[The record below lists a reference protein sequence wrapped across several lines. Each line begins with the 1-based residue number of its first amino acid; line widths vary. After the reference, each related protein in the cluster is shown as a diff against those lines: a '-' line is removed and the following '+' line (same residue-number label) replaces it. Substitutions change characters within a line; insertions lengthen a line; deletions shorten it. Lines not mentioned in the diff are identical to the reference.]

1 MGLSPR
7 HGTNR
12 ESNKAYTGGI
22 NMGTFAF
29 KMPDIGEGVVEGE
42 VVEWMVAVGDVVK
55 EDDPILSVMTDKA
68 TVEIPSPVDGKV
80 TKVIGEAGDILPVGV
95 VCIEF
100 EVDGAG
106 NASASEEA
114 PTKKEAE
121 PAKEEPKATPAP
133 TPAPKAAAETPPAP
147 TPAPAMA
154 PVPRAPGTKALASP
168 AVRQRA
174 REANI
179 SLDHV
184 SGSGPAGR
192 ISHADLDT
200 HIAGGASGASRSA
213 PVGGR
218 ARVQLNGT
226 EAMKV
231 IGLRR
236 KIADSM
242 IASYSTIPHFSYFEE
257 VDVTALEEL
266 RQHLNATRPEGAPKL
281 TYLPFIM
288 QALVRALAERPECNA
303 LYDDEANIVTRHE
316 AINLG
321 IATQTDRGLFVPVV
335 KHVEAMDIW
344 QSATEMGRVTSA
356 TRDGKAGVEDL
367 SGSTF
372 TITSLGRL
380 GGLGATPIIN
390 KPEVGI
396 LGVHNA
402 KDRAVVRN
410 GAVVIRRM
418 MNLSSSWDHRVV
430 DGHDGAT
437 LVQLVKTYLENPATI
452 FM

>member
-1 MGLSPR
+1 M
-7 HGTNR
+7 
-12 ESNKAYTGGI
+12 
-22 NMGTFAF
+22 NMGTFEF
-29 KMPDIGEGVVEGE
+29 KLPDIGEGVVEGE
-42 VVEWMVAVGDVVK
+42 IVEWMVAVGDSVK

-68 TVEIPSPVDGKV
+68 TVEIPSPCEGTV
-80 TKVIGEAGDILPVGV
+80 TSMVGEAGDILPVGA
-95 VCIEF
+95 VCIVF
-100 EVDGAG
+100 EVEGDG
-106 NASASEEA
+106 NAGQESAPEPS
-114 PTKKEAE
+114 
-121 PAKEEPKATPAP
+121 PAKEAPPAKKKVEAPPAPTLPPVEATPAP
-133 TPAPKAAAETPPAP
+133 AVTVARAA
-147 TPAPAMA
+147 
-154 PVPRAPGTKALASP
+154 GTKALASP

-174 REANI
+174 RSANI
-179 SLDHV
+179 DLQIV

-192 ISHADLDT
+192 ISHADLDR
-200 HIAGGASGASRSA
+200 HIAGGASGATRA
-213 PVGGR
+213 RPVGGS
-218 ARVQLNGT
+218 ARVERNGT
-226 EAMKV
+226 EDIKV

-236 KIADSM
+236 KIADGMMS
-242 IASYSTIPHFSYFEE
+242 SYSTIPHFSYFEE

-288 QALVRALAERPECNA
+288 QALVKALEQRPECNA
-303 LYDDEANIVTRHE
+303 LYDDEANVVTRHE

-321 IATQTDRGLFVPVV
+321 IATQTDRGLYVPVV

-344 QSATEMGRVTSA
+344 DSATEMVRVTQA
-356 TRDGKAGVEDL
+356 TRDGKAGVDDL
-367 SGSTF
+367 TGSTF
-372 TITSLGRL
+372 TITSLGRM

-410 GAVVIRRM
+410 GHVVVRRM

>member
-1 MGLSPR
+1 
-7 HGTNR
+7 
-12 ESNKAYTGGI
+12 
-22 NMGTFAF
+22 MGTYAF
-29 KMPDIGEGVVEGE
+29 KLPDIGEGVVEGE
-42 VVEWMVAVGDVVK
+42 VVEWMVSVGDTIK

-80 TKVIGEAGDILPVGV
+80 TKIIGEPGDILPVGE

-106 NASASEEA
+106 NASSSTGEDE
-114 PTKKEAE
+114 PTPEPTPEPVAE
-121 PAKEEPKATPAP
+121 PAPVKEEVKPEPVAEKAPEP
-133 TPAPKAAAETPPAP
+133 VAAA
-147 TPAPAMA
+147 A
-154 PVPRAPGTKALASP
+154 PVARAAGTKALASP

-179 SLDHV
+179 DLQIV
-184 SGSGPAGR
+184 AGSGPGGR
-192 ISHADLDT
+192 ISHADLDR
-200 HIAGGASGASRSA
+200 HIAGGASGASSFT
-213 PVGGR
+213 PVG
-218 ARVQLNGT
+218 ASVKTKLTGT
-226 EAMKV
+226 EDVKV

-242 IASYSTIPHFSYFEE
+242 MSSYSTIAHFSYFEE
-257 VDVTALEEL
+257 VDITALEEL
-266 RQHLNATRPEGAPKL
+266 RQHLNSTRPEGAPKL

-288 QALVRALAERPECNA
+288 QALVKALKESPECNA
-303 LYDDEANIVTRHE
+303 LYDDEANVVTRHQ
-316 AINLG
+316 AIHLG
-321 IATQTDRGLFVPVV
+321 IATQTDRGLYVPVV

-344 QSATEMGRVTSA
+344 QSASEMVRVTSA
-356 TRDGKAGVEDL
+356 TREGKASADEL

-402 KDRAVVRN
+402 KERAVVRN
-410 GAVVIRRM
+410 GQIVVRRM

-437 LVQLVKTYLENPATI
+437 LVQKVKTLLENPATI

>member
-1 MGLSPR
+1 M
-7 HGTNR
+7 
-12 ESNKAYTGGI
+12 

-42 VVEWMVAVGDVVK
+42 VVEWMVAVGDTVK

-68 TVEIPSPVDGKV
+68 TVEIPSPVDGTV
-80 TKVIGEAGDILPVGV
+80 TKVVGEAGDILPVGV

-100 EVDGAG
+100 EVEGAG
-106 NASASEEA
+106 NASASDDAPAAKEA
-114 PTKKEAE
+114 PA
-121 PAKEEPKATPAP
+121 PAAKESKPEPTPEDAPAP
-133 TPAPKAAAETPPAP
+133 TPAPKAAA
-147 TPAPAMA
+147 TPAPAAA
-154 PVPRAPGTKALASP
+154 PVARAPGTKALASP

-184 SGSGPAGR
+184 AGSGPAGR
-192 ISHADLDT
+192 ISHADLDA
-200 HIAGGASGASRSA
+200 HIAGGAAGASRAA
-213 PVGGR
+213 PMGGR
-218 ARVQLNGT
+218 ARTELNGT

-242 IASYSTIPHFSYFEE
+242 IASYSSIPHFSYFEE

-288 QALVRALAERPECNA
+288 QALVKALAQRPECNA
-303 LYDDEANIVTRHE
+303 LYDDEANVVTRHE

-344 QSATEMGRVTSA
+344 QSATEMGRVTGA
-356 TRDGKAGVEDL
+356 TREGKAGVEDL
-367 SGSTF
+367 TGSTF

-402 KDRAVVRN
+402 KNRAVVRD

>member
-1 MGLSPR
+1 M
-7 HGTNR
+7 
-12 ESNKAYTGGI
+12 

-42 VVEWMVAVGDVVK
+42 VVEWMVAVGDTVK

-68 TVEIPSPVDGKV
+68 TVEIPSPVDGTV
-80 TKVIGEAGDILPVGV
+80 TKVVGEAGDILPVGV

-106 NASASEEA
+106 NASASDDAPAAKEA
-114 PTKKEAE
+114 PA
-121 PAKEEPKATPAP
+121 PAAKESKPEPTPEVAPAPTPAP
-133 TPAPKAAAETPPAP
+133 TPAPKAAA
-147 TPAPAMA
+147 TPAPAAA
-154 PVPRAPGTKALASP
+154 PVARAPGTKALASP

-184 SGSGPAGR
+184 AGSGPAGR
-192 ISHADLDT
+192 ISHADLDA
-200 HIAGGASGASRSA
+200 HIAGGASGASRAA
-213 PVGGR
+213 PMGGR
-218 ARVQLNGT
+218 ARTELNGT

-242 IASYSTIPHFSYFEE
+242 IASYSSIPHFSYFEE

-288 QALVRALAERPECNA
+288 QALVKALAQRPECNA
-303 LYDDEANIVTRHE
+303 LYDDEANVVTRHE

-344 QSATEMGRVTSA
+344 QSATEMGRVTGA

-367 SGSTF
+367 TGSTF

-402 KDRAVVRN
+402 KDRAVVRD

>member
-1 MGLSPR
+1 MG
-7 HGTNR
+7 
-12 ESNKAYTGGI
+12 I
-22 NMGTFAF
+22 FAF
-29 KMPDIGEGVVEGE
+29 KLPDIGEGVVEGE
-42 VVEWMVAVGDVVK
+42 VVEWMVSVGDTVK

-80 TKVIGEAGDILPVGV
+80 SKIIGEPGDILPVGE

-100 EVDGAG
+100 EVKGDGNTTAET
-106 NASASEEA
+106 EEA
-114 PTKKEAE
+114 KPVEETVQPAVKESTIPVEKPPE
-121 PAKEEPKATPAP
+121 PIVENPPEPVAPATPVAR
-133 TPAPKAAAETPPAP
+133 AA
-147 TPAPAMA
+147 
-154 PVPRAPGTKALASP
+154 GTKALASP

-179 SLDHV
+179 DLQLV
-184 SGSGPAGR
+184 AGSGPGGR
-192 ISHADLDT
+192 ISHADLDR
-200 HIAGGASGASRSA
+200 HIAGGAAGATSFA
-213 PVGGR
+213 PVGAR
-218 ARVQLNGT
+218 AKTKLTGT
-226 EAMKV
+226 EEIKV

-242 IASYSTIPHFSYFEE
+242 MASYSTIAHFSYFEE
-257 VDVTALEEL
+257 VDITALEEL
-266 RQHLNATRPEGAPKL
+266 RQHLNSTRPEGAPKL

-288 QALVRALAERPECNA
+288 QALVKALRESPECNA
-303 LYDDEANIVTRHE
+303 LFDDEANVVTRHQ
-316 AINLG
+316 AIHLG
-321 IATQTDRGLFVPVV
+321 IATQTDRGLYVPVV

-344 QSATEMGRVTSA
+344 QSAVEMVRVTSA
-356 TRDGKAGVEDL
+356 TRDGKASAEEL
-367 SGSTF
+367 TGSTF

-402 KDRAVVRN
+402 KERAVVRN
-410 GAVVIRRM
+410 GQIVIRRM

-437 LVQLVKTYLENPATI
+437 LVQKVKTLLENPATI

>member
-1 MGLSPR
+1 MGLPPKSR
-7 HGTNR
+7 TNCH
-12 ESNKAYTGGI
+12 SNKEHTGGI

-121 PAKEEPKATPAP
+121 PAKEEPKAAPAP

-154 PVPRAPGTKALASP
+154 PVARAPGTKALASP

-184 SGSGPAGR
+184 AGSGPAGR

>member
-1 MGLSPR
+1 
-7 HGTNR
+7 
-12 ESNKAYTGGI
+12 
-22 NMGTFAF
+22 MGTFAF

-42 VVEWMVAVGDVVK
+42 VVEWMVAVGDSVK

-100 EVDGAG
+100 EVDGDG
-106 NASASEEA
+106 NASTSAPAPEA
-114 PTKKEAE
+114 KAE
-121 PAKEEPKATPAP
+121 P
-133 TPAPKAAAETPPAP
+133 TPAPEPKAEPAPAPAP
-147 TPAPAMA
+147 TPAPAAVPA
-154 PVPRAPGTKALASP
+154 PAPAVVERAPGTKALASP

-174 REANI
+174 RQANVD
-179 SLDHV
+179 LNFV
-184 SGSGPAGR
+184 AGSGPAGR
-192 ISHADLDT
+192 ISHADLDA
-200 HIAGGASGASRSA
+200 HIAGGANGASRARPMGAS
-213 PVGGR
+213 
-218 ARVQLNGT
+218 ARVEKNGT
-226 EAMKV
+226 EDIKV

-236 KIADSM
+236 KIAEGMVS
-242 IASYSTIPHFSYFEE
+242 SYSTIPHFSYFEE

-288 QALVRALAERPECNA
+288 QALVKALDERPECNA
-303 LYDDEANIVTRHE
+303 LYDDDSNVVTRHE

-344 QSATEMGRVTSA
+344 QAATEMTRVTSA
-356 TRDGKAGVEDL
+356 TRDGKATADDL

-402 KDRAVVRN
+402 KDRAVVKDGN
-410 GAVVIRRM
+410 IVIRRI

-430 DGHDGAT
+430 DGHDGAS
-437 LVQLVKTYLENPATI
+437 LVQLIKSYLEHPATI

>member
-1 MGLSPR
+1 
-7 HGTNR
+7 
-12 ESNKAYTGGI
+12 
-22 NMGTFAF
+22 MGTFAF

-42 VVEWMVAVGDVVK
+42 VVEWMVAVGDSVK

-100 EVDGAG
+100 EVDGDG
-106 NASASEEA
+106 NASSSAPAPEA
-114 PTKKEAE
+114 KAE
-121 PAKEEPKATPAP
+121 PAPAPEPKAEPAP
-133 TPAPKAAAETPPAP
+133 APAP
-147 TPAPAMA
+147 TPAPAAVPA
-154 PVPRAPGTKALASP
+154 PAPAVVERAPGTKALASP

-174 REANI
+174 RQANVD
-179 SLDHV
+179 LNFV
-184 SGSGPAGR
+184 AGSGPAGR
-192 ISHADLDT
+192 ISHADLDA
-200 HIAGGASGASRSA
+200 HIAGGANGASRARPMGAS
-213 PVGGR
+213 
-218 ARVQLNGT
+218 ARVEKNGT
-226 EAMKV
+226 EDIKV

-236 KIADSM
+236 KIAEGMVS
-242 IASYSTIPHFSYFEE
+242 SYSTIPHFSYFEE

-288 QALVRALAERPECNA
+288 QALVKALDERPECNA
-303 LYDDEANIVTRHE
+303 LYDDDSNVVTRHE

-344 QSATEMGRVTSA
+344 QAATEMTRVTSA
-356 TRDGKAGVEDL
+356 TRDGKATADDL

-402 KDRAVVRN
+402 KDRAVVKDGN
-410 GAVVIRRM
+410 IVIRRI

-430 DGHDGAT
+430 DGHDGAS
-437 LVQLVKTYLENPATI
+437 LVQLIKSYLEHPATI

>member
-1 MGLSPR
+1 
-7 HGTNR
+7 
-12 ESNKAYTGGI
+12 
-22 NMGTFAF
+22 MGTYAF
-29 KMPDIGEGVVEGE
+29 KLPDIGEGVVEGE
-42 VVEWMVAVGDVVK
+42 VVEWMVSVGDTVK

-80 TKVIGEAGDILPVGV
+80 TKIIGEPGDILPVGE

-106 NASASEEA
+106 NASSSTDEA
-114 PTKKEAE
+114 KPTPEPVAE
-121 PAKEEPKATPAP
+121 PEPVKEEVKPELVAEKAPEPVAAPAP
-133 TPAPKAAAETPPAP
+133 VARAA
-147 TPAPAMA
+147 
-154 PVPRAPGTKALASP
+154 GTKALASP

-179 SLDHV
+179 DLQIV
-184 SGSGPAGR
+184 AGSGPGGR
-192 ISHADLDT
+192 ISHADLDR
-200 HIAGGASGASRSA
+200 HIAGGASGASSFA
-213 PVGGR
+213 PVG
-218 ARVQLNGT
+218 ASLKTKLTGT
-226 EAMKV
+226 EEVKV

-242 IASYSTIPHFSYFEE
+242 MSSYSTIAHFSYFEE
-257 VDVTALEEL
+257 VDITALEEL
-266 RQHLNATRPEGAPKL
+266 RQHLNSTRPEGAPKL

-288 QALVRALAERPECNA
+288 QALVKALKESPECNA
-303 LYDDEANIVTRHE
+303 LYDDEANVVTRHQ
-316 AINLG
+316 AIHLG
-321 IATQTDRGLFVPVV
+321 IATQTDRGLYVPVV

-344 QSATEMGRVTSA
+344 QSASEMVRVTSA
-356 TRDGKAGVEDL
+356 TRDGKATADEL

-402 KDRAVVRN
+402 KERAVVRN
-410 GAVVIRRM
+410 GQIVVRRI

-437 LVQLVKTYLENPATI
+437 LVQKVKTLLENPATI

>member
-1 MGLSPR
+1 
-7 HGTNR
+7 
-12 ESNKAYTGGI
+12 
-22 NMGTFAF
+22 MGTFAF

-42 VVEWMVAVGDVVK
+42 VVEWMVAVGDTVK

-68 TVEIPSPVDGKV
+68 TVEIPSPVDGTV
-80 TKVIGEAGDILPVGV
+80 TKVVGEAGDILPVGV

-100 EVDGAG
+100 EVEGAG
-106 NASASEEA
+106 NASASDDAPAAKEA
-114 PTKKEAE
+114 PAPAAKESKPE
-121 PAKEEPKATPAP
+121 PAPEVAPAP
-133 TPAPKAAAETPPAP
+133 TPAPKAAA
-147 TPAPAMA
+147 TPAPAAA
-154 PVPRAPGTKALASP
+154 PVARAPGTKALASP

-184 SGSGPAGR
+184 AGSGPAGR
-192 ISHADLDT
+192 ISHADLDA
-200 HIAGGASGASRSA
+200 HIAGGAAGASRAA
-213 PVGGR
+213 PMGGR
-218 ARVQLNGT
+218 ARTELNGT

-242 IASYSTIPHFSYFEE
+242 IASYSSIPHFSYFEE

-288 QALVRALAERPECNA
+288 QALVKALAQRPECNA

-344 QSATEMGRVTSA
+344 QSATEMGRVTGA
-356 TRDGKAGVEDL
+356 TREAKAGVEDL
-367 SGSTF
+367 TGSTF

-402 KDRAVVRN
+402 KDRAVVRD